1 MCENGF
7 TKKKVMMHAQ
17 ENYKLETVSDFT
29 DLHCKVAYK
38 VSISTTFGLVS
49 CSQDNYS
56 N

>member
-7 TKKKVMMHAQ
+7 TKKKVMMHAE

-38 VSISTTFGLVS
+38 VSVNIHIWTGFMIATE
-49 CSQDNYS
+49 
-56 N
+56 